1 MTPAQVVNISSGSIN
16 QKCPHGSARR
26 FKIINISNSLQQS
39 TFSIINF
46 SGYQIRVFT
55 IALCYI
61 VATMASFQ
69 AFTMLA
75 PGAALGARCSSRTF
89 FAILLSFFCLKEKI
103 LKFEILSVR
112 WFSDRII
119 AYCNCFRSSSA
130 LLDCSST
137 LETQLREA
145 WVSLMGNYWINLKTV

>member
-1 MTPAQVVNISSGSIN
+1 MTKKSEMTPVQVVNISSGSIN
-16 QKCPHGSARR
+16 QKRSHGSARR
-26 FKIINISNSLQQS
+26 LKIINISKFGQKISK
-39 TFSIINF
+39 IIF

-69 AFTMLA
+69 AFTMIA

-103 LKFEILSVR
+103 LKFEILSV
-112 WFSDRII
+112 S
-119 AYCNCFRSSSA
+119 
-130 LLDCSST
+130 
-137 LETQLREA
+137 
-145 WVSLMGNYWINLKTV
+145 